1 MTVDSMSRLAA
12 ANPVPDLPTVES
24 PERLRRLIEDDA
36 PSLDYGDQLYRNSS
50 TNRRSRVRRALVAV
64 PVCAAASVVGVV
76 LTTGSSGPGVNVA
89 AAAYAAT
96 SPRSGI
102 VEAVFV
108 TRIFRGSQAGGILRQ
123 REWLDSAAGMRR
135 EQGSTTG
142 PYGDRSETHV
152 LETVSAP
159 GRVELWST
167 GREANTVTRLRMH
180 GDTKV
185 NMAFGGI
192 PQIGVEG
199 IALYRQLYLRGGMA
213 LAGRERHQGRL
224 LWKLESRPF
233 TAANG
238 RKLAVAMHTKLIVLV
253 DPKTFL
259 PVNERQIDIALP
271 GHPAVVESNLLS
283 YGRYPG
289 RQSEGRLFD
298 LAAQHPRARV
308 LTSKIRPRFVS
319 MHPPRHTHTARSL
332 PSAGR
337 RR

>member
-12 ANPVPDLPTVES
+12 ANPVLDPPSVES

-50 TNRRSRVRRALVAV
+50 TKRRSWVRRALVAV
-64 PVCAAASVVGVV
+64 PLCAAASVVGVV

-96 SPRSGI
+96 SPRPGI

-108 TRIFRGSQAGGILRQ
+108 TRIFRGSQAGGTLRQ

-135 EQGSTTG
+135 EQDSTTG
-142 PYGDRSETHV
+142 PYGDRRETHV
-152 LETVSAP
+152 LETVSAR
-159 GRVELWST
+159 GRWESWSA
-167 GREANTVTRLRMH
+167 GREANTVTRVRTR
-180 GDTKV
+180 GDVRFNT
-185 NMAFGGI
+185 AFGGI
-192 PQIGVEG
+192 PLTGVEG
-199 IALYRQLYLRGGMA
+199 IKLYRQLYLRGGMA
-213 LAGRERHQGRL
+213 LGGRERHQGRL

-271 GHPAVVESNLLS
+271 GHPTVVESNLLS
-283 YGRYPG
+283 YGRYAG

-308 LTSKIRPRFVS
+308 LTSNVRPRFVS
-319 MHPPRHTHTARSL
+319 MHRPRHTHTVHSL
-332 PSAGR
+332 PSTGR